1 MVYIIYAQKKDVV
14 SVKERSSFASYL
26 SLNEVK
32 GWLIKMTTGERIKQ
46 LRKEH
51 KLTQEELGAKIG
63 VQKAAIQKYEK
74 GTVTNI
80 KKESLI
86 KLAQILDTTPEYIL
100 GWDNLPSNIEPVD
113 ENEFVKIPVVGRV
126 AAGIS
131 CFAENN
137 IVDYETVLKSDIRG
151 GEQYAFLKVV
161 GDSMYPMLME
171 NDLVLVR
178 CQTSVDSGSLA
189 VVIVDGED
197 GVIKKVVYGDDFIE
211 LQSINP
217 MYPPRRFEGADV
229 TRIRVFGLVKEVK
242 RKF

>member
-1 MVYIIYAQKKDVV
+1 
-14 SVKERSSFASYL
+14 
-26 SLNEVK
+26 
-32 GWLIKMTTGERIKQ
+32 MTTGERIKQ

-51 KLTQEELGAKIG
+51 KLTQEELGAKLG

-100 GWDNLPSNIEPVD
+100 GWDNAPSNLEPAD
-113 ENEFVKIPVVGRV
+113 SSDFVKVPVIGRV

-137 IVDYETVLKSDIRG
+137 IVDYESVLKSDVRG
-151 GEQYAFLKVV
+151 SEQYAFLRVV

-178 CQTSVDSGSLA
+178 CQTSVDSGALA
-189 VVIVDGED
+189 VVVVDDED
-197 GVIKKVVYGDDFIE
+197 GVVKKVVYGDDFIE

-217 MYPPRRFEGADV
+217 MYPPRRFEGREV
-229 TRIRVFGLVKEVK
+229 ERIRVFGLVREVK

>member
-1 MVYIIYAQKKDVV
+1 
-14 SVKERSSFASYL
+14 
-26 SLNEVK
+26 
-32 GWLIKMTTGERIKQ
+32 MTTGERIKQ

-51 KLTQEELGAKIG
+51 HLTQEELGSKIG

-86 KLAQILDTTPEYIL
+86 KLAQILDTTPEFIL
-100 GWDNLPSNIEPVD
+100 GWDDIPSNIEPVSAAD
-113 ENEFVKIPVVGRV
+113 FVKVPVVGRV
-126 AAGIS
+126 AAGTT
-131 CFAENN
+131 CFAEND
-137 IVDYETVLKSDIRG
+137 IVDYETVLKSDIHG
-151 GEQYAFLKVV
+151 SEPYAFLKVV

-178 CQTSVDSGSLA
+178 CQSSVDSGSLA

-197 GVIKKVVYGDDFIE
+197 GVIKKVVYGDNFIE

-217 MYPPRRFEGADV
+217 MYPPRRFEGQDV
-229 TRIRVFGLVKEVK
+229 MRIHVFGLVKEVK